1 MTNSSITKSG
11 KVFSITAYLFKG
23 MVLLSVNKEINE
35 LSKCKDYLGNVL
47 TICRIN
53 K

>member
-1 MTNSSITKSG
+1 MTNFSITKSG
-11 KVFSITAYLFKG
+11 KVLSITAYLYKG

-35 LSKCKDYLGNVL
+35 LLKYKDYLGNVL
-47 TICRIN
+47 TISRMN